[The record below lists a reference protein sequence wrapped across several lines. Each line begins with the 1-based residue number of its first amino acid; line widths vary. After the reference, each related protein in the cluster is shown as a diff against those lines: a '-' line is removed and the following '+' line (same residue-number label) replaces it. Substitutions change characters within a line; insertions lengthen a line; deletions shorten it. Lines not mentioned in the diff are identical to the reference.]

1 MSRIILVD
9 DHALIRAGLREF
21 LSEYPEHEVVGE
33 TSTAR
38 EAFPLIEAARPDFI
52 LMDLDLPGID
62 GVVATREI
70 LRRVPEVRVLILS
83 AHDGTRDVMD
93 AFAAGAAGYLLKTQQ
108 PTDLIEAMRTIVG
121 GEQYLS
127 ARLAQKL
134 AAAARAAGEISTDV
148 LAVLSEREGEIF
160 RLASDCRGAAQ
171 IAHDLCIARKTVD
184 SHLNR
189 INRKLRLRNLAEL
202 VRLAATV
209 GIVHAVRG
217 AAGVRAARRR
227 YQRSKRRDPG

>member
-9 DHALIRAGLREF
+9 DHALMRAGLRDF
-21 LSEYPEHEVVGE
+21 LSGYPQHEVVGE
-33 TSTAR
+33 ASTAR
-38 EAFPLIEAARPDFI
+38 AAFPLIEAARPDFI

-70 LRRVPEVRVLILS
+70 LRRVPEVRVVILS
-83 AHDGTRDVMD
+83 AHAGTRDVMD
-93 AFAAGAAGYLLKTQQ
+93 AFAAGAAGYVLKTQQ

-127 ARLAQKL
+127 AQLARSL
-134 AAAARAAGEISTDV
+134 AAAAAPAGEPSTDV
-148 LAVLSEREGEIF
+148 LAVLSEREREIF

-171 IAHDLCIARKTVD
+171 IARDLCIARKTVD

-209 GIVHAVRG
+209 GIVHAVSD
-217 AAGVRAARRR
+217 AAGIGATRQRYRAP
-227 YQRSKRRDPG
+227 KPHDHG

>member
-9 DHALIRAGLREF
+9 DHALIRTGLREF
-21 LSEYPEHEVVGE
+21 LSGYPEHEVIAE
-33 TSTAR
+33 ASTAR
-38 EAFPLIEAARPDFI
+38 EAFALVESARPDLI
-52 LMDLDLPGID
+52 LMDLELPDID

-83 AHDGTRDVMD
+83 AHGGSRDILD
-93 AFAAGAAGYLLKTQQ
+93 AFAAGAAGYVLKAQQ
-108 PTDLIEAMRTIVG
+108 PTDLIEAMRTIIG

-127 ARLAQKL
+127 ARAAQKL
-134 AAAARAAGEISTDV
+134 EAAARSDGEASTDV
-148 LAVLSEREGEIF
+148 LAVLSEREREIF

-171 IAHDLCIARKTVD
+171 IARDLCIARKTVD

-209 GIVHAVRG
+209 GIVHAVG
-217 AAGVRAARRR
+217 DAARVRATR
-227 YQRSKRRDPG
+227 QRHQTPKRRDHG